1 MGIGARG
8 VGGLLL
14 AAAVLGLAGCHEEG
28 TYKPLG
34 SFVAAPDP
42 LEFGPVALGRDR
54 VLELEL
60 RNDGRVPYTVYE
72 ASSSVPNVEVVGFES
87 MTLGVGES
95 QKLHVR
101 FSPSVEGRVTGAVT
115 LRTDEREEPAVV
127 PLAGVGVK
135 AFAKVNTLAL
145 DFGRVQV
152 DTAKV
157 LTLELENPTEVETSV
172 RMTFSGENTESF
184 SSSESRADLVLAPR
198 EVRAVPVAFKPVTMG
213 LADAFVTLRVCEGCE
228 PVSVPLTGEG
238 IANKLEIFPTRV
250 DFGRVA
256 LGATATQKVTIV
268 NQGTEPLQFNGA
280 TLEQDAGA
288 VLTLGAAPSTV
299 PPMGSTQ
306 VEVRFTPAKAGMI
319 KNTLKLDIVADNAP
333 VGPRLSV
340 TGEGGASCL
349 TLLPRDVDFGTVPEG
364 MSATRRVDLL
374 NRCQYD
380 VQVIDAQ
387 VSTSQGGYF
396 SMAQMAT
403 TLVVPAGGIESVRV
417 SYNPKPGA
425 AESTGAL
432 TLKISELNALST
444 EQVSLKGQSKV
455 FPPCTWQML
464 PSALEFGAV
473 PVGSEATLGV
483 TLRNSGNEECFVGA
497 MQLASGSDPEF
508 SAAPVQ
514 STVLQPGAQ
523 AQLRV
528 TFRPLM
534 AGAFSGLAE
543 GWVSHPTNNHPTA
556 VVTGTGVDSCFALQP
571 TDVDYGMLKLS
582 CGPKTR
588 TVTAFN
594 SCAAPVTMTGGLID
608 APATADFVM
617 ASQPAAGMTLSPG
630 TQAKFDVRYQPQDE
644 GYDSAALRVTA
655 GGMQYTAGLRGE
667 AWVNPLQTDRFAQES
682 KDKVDILFVVDNSG
696 SMMEEQTSLGQNF
709 AAFMAAAQQS
719 NVDWRIAVTTTGI
732 QASPGGWAV
741 CPGGAEGGEA
751 GRFFPVDGSSP
762 RILTPQTANVAQVF
776 AHNVKVGVCHWD
788 EQGLEAAYRA
798 LSQPLASSA
807 SAPGTPFTAD
817 GNAGFLREDA
827 KLAIII
833 ISDEED
839 FSPQPVSFYE
849 TFFKALKNN
858 DPNMLSISAIVTPA
872 NIGTCPTGVSSGNR
886 YIQLAGSTNG
896 VVDSICTQ
904 NWAASLNQIGDNIY
918 GPAKR
923 FPLSQQPGDPT
934 GVSVVVNGQPALFG
948 WQYDALTNTVVFDDN
963 SVPPNGSSVE
973 ITYPLGC

>member
-1 MGIGARG
+1 MDIGVRG

-14 AAAVLGLAGCHEEG
+14 VVALTGALGCHETG

-42 LEFGPVALGRDR
+42 LEFGPVALGRER

-60 RNDGRVPYTVYE
+60 RNDGRVPYSVYE
-72 ASSSVPNVEVVGFES
+72 ASTSVPNVEVVGFEAG
-87 MTLGVGES
+87 TLGVGES
-95 QKLHVR
+95 QRIQVR
-101 FSPSVEGRVTGAVT
+101 FSPAVEGRVTGAVT

-127 PLAGVGVK
+127 PFAGVGVR
-135 AFAKVNTLAL
+135 AFAEVMTPAL

-157 LTLELENPTEVETSV
+157 LNLEVLNPTEVETTLAL
-172 RMTFSGENTESF
+172 TFAGDTPEWF
-184 SSSESRADLVLAPR
+184 SSSESRGEIVLAPGER
-198 EVRAVPVAFKPVTMG
+198 RLVPIAFKPAIMG
-213 LADAFVTLRVCEGCE
+213 LAEAFATVRVCDDCE
-228 PVSVPLTGEG
+228 PVSVALTGEG

-268 NQGTEPLQFNGA
+268 NQGNEPLQFNGA
-280 TLEQDAGA
+280 RLVDDAGG
-288 VLTLGAAPSTV
+288 VLEVSATPATVAPLNSV
-299 PPMGSTQ
+299 V
-306 VEVRFTPAKAGMI
+306 VEVRFTPAKAGKI
-319 KNTLKLDIVADNAP
+319 ANRLELNIVADNAP
-333 VGPRLSV
+333 VAPRLAV
-340 TGEGGASCL
+340 NGEGGASCL

-380 VQVIDAQ
+380 VQIVDAQ
-387 VSTSQGGYF
+387 VSTTEGGYF

-403 TLVVPAGGIESVRV
+403 TLVVPAGGMESLRV

-425 AESTGAL
+425 GTSTGAL
-432 TLKISELNALST
+432 TLKAAELNALST
-444 EQVSLKGQSKV
+444 EQVSLRGTSKV

-464 PSALEFGAV
+464 PQALEFGAV

-483 TLRNSGNEECFVGA
+483 TLRNTGAEECFVGA

-508 SAAPVQ
+508 RASPLQ
-514 STVLQPGAQ
+514 STVLQPGGQ

-528 TFRPLM
+528 TFKPMM
-534 AGAFSGLAE
+534 AGSFSGLAE
-543 GWVSHPTNNHPTA
+543 GWVSHPTNNHATA
-556 VVTGTGVDSCFALQP
+556 MVTGTGVDSCFALQP

-588 TVTAFN
+588 SVTAFN
-594 SCAAPVTMTGGLID
+594 ACAAPVTMTDGVVD
-608 APATADFVM
+608 APATEDFVL
-617 ASQPAAGMTLSPG
+617 AAGPNGPVTLSPG
-630 TQAKFDVRYQPQDE
+630 TQATFDLRYQPQDE

-709 AAFMAAAQQS
+709 AAFIAAAQQS
-719 NVDWRIAVTTTGI
+719 NIDWRIGVTTTGI
-732 QASPGGWAV
+732 QGSPGGWAV

-751 GRFFPVDGSSP
+751 GRLFPVDGSSP
-762 RILTPQTANVAQVF
+762 RILTPQTSNVAQVF
-776 AHNVKVGVCHWD
+776 ANNVKVGVCHWD

-798 LSQPLASSA
+798 LSEPLVNSA
-807 SAPGTPFTAD
+807 SAPNTPYASD

-872 NIGTCPTGVSSGNR
+872 NISTCPTGVSSGNR
-886 YIQLAGSTNG
+886 YIQLAQSTSG

-904 NWAASLNQIGDNIY
+904 NWAASLDQIGENIY
-918 GPAKR
+918 GPARR
-923 FPLSQQPGDPT
+923 FPLSQIPGDAGQVT
-934 GVSVVVNGQPALFG
+934 VMVNGQPALIG
-948 WQYDALTNTVVFDDN
+948 WQYDAGTNSVVFDDN
-963 SVPPNGSSVE
+963 AAPPNGSSVE